1 MVAKRI
7 QGIVRVQ
14 LVCRSVVVAHGMKN
28 ANVEEKKIAYRFS
41 GCKYSSFRFLLK
53 YYASKLKLLHST
65 FNILPFQLNFFGFQ
79 LKV

>member
-1 MVAKRI
+1 MAVTEI

-41 GCKYSSFRFLLK
+41 GYKYGSFRFLLK
-53 YYASKLKLLHST
+53 YYASKLKLLHSKL
-65 FNILPFQLNFFGFQ
+65 NILALQLNFLGI
-79 LKV
+79 